1 MIIVPFTAM
10 AMTSVSMLLRTAHS
24 DAFRLFDGHGVVSV
38 ASKHYSK
45 ANTKAIRS
53 SIEITSNQE
62 ITEKQQNEA
71 EEKDNSTTAAQQ
83 DLVLP
88 SVLMIGAQKAG
99 TTSVS
104 YALVLYLDFGFGLNM
119 HTFSQVAY
127 WLIRNSCRPRVFSGE
142 SYFFGK

>member
-10 AMTSVSMLLRTAHS
+10 VMTSVSMLLRTAHS

-45 ANTKAIRS
+45 EANTEANLS
-53 SIEITSNQE
+53 FIEKNSNQE
-62 ITEKQQNEA
+62 TTKKQQNKA

-104 YALVLYLDFGFGLNM
+104 YVLVLYLDLGFGL
-119 HTFSQVAY
+119 
-127 WLIRNSCRPRVFSGE
+127 
-142 SYFFGK
+142 

>member
-10 AMTSVSMLLRTAHS
+10 AMAFFSMLLRTVHN

-38 ASKHYSK
+38 AFKRYSTE

-53 SIEITSNQE
+53 SIEKKSNQE
-62 ITEKQQNEA
+62 TTKKQQNKA
-71 EEKDNSTTAAQQ
+71 TTAAEQ

-104 YALVLYLDFGFGLNM
+104 YVLVLYLDLGFGL
-119 HTFSQVAY
+119 
-127 WLIRNSCRPRVFSGE
+127 
-142 SYFFGK
+142 